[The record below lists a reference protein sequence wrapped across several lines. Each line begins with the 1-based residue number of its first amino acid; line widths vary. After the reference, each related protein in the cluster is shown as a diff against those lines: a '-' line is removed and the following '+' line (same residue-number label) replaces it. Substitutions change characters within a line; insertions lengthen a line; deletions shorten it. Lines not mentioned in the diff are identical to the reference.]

1 MTIPAFGL
9 GTFRL
14 KDDVVIASVKTALEL
29 GYRAVDT
36 AQIYD
41 NEAAVGQA
49 IAESG
54 VPRNELY
61 ITTKIWIE
69 NLSKDKLIPSLKE
82 SLKKLRTDY
91 VDLTLIHW
99 PSPGD
104 AVSVEEFMQALLEA
118 KKQGLTRE
126 IGISNF
132 TIPLM
137 EKAIAAVGA
146 DNIATNQIELS
157 PYLQNRKVVDWAKA
171 HGIHITSYMTLAY
184 GKALKDE
191 VIARIAAKHNATP
204 AQVILAWAMGEG
216 YSVIPSST
224 RRENLASNLLAQDLH
239 LDAEDKNAI
248 AALDCND
255 RLVSPEGLAPAW
267 DFVPLPLFHSS
278 CGSCSYIFAQKVDKC
293 PNTCADG
300 AIAVVNGAERH
311 FYRQT
316 FIGQQFHQF
325 SPRDLFINHII

>member
-1 MTIPAFGL
+1 MAIPAFGL

-14 KDDVVIASVKTALEL
+14 KDDVVIASVKMALEL
-29 GYRAVDT
+29 GYRTIDT

-54 VPRNELY
+54 VARDELF

-69 NLSKDKLIPSLKE
+69 NLSKDKLVASLKE
-82 SLKKLRTDY
+82 SLQKLRTEY

-99 PSPGD
+99 PSPND
-104 AVSVEEFMQALLEA
+104 AVAVEEFMPALLEA
-118 KKQGLTRE
+118 KKLGLTRQ

-137 EKAIAAVGA
+137 ERAIAAVGA

-157 PYLQNRKVVDWAKA
+157 PYLQNRKVVAWARE

-191 VIARIAAKHNATP
+191 VIAGIVAKHDATP

-216 YSVIPSST
+216 YAVIPSST
-224 RRENLASNLLAQDLH
+224 KRENLASNLKAQDLQ
-239 LDAEDKNAI
+239 LDAEDRQAI

-255 RLVSPEGLAPAW
+255 RLVSPEGLAPEW
-267 DFVPLPLFHSS
+267 D
-278 CGSCSYIFAQKVDKC
+278 
-293 PNTCADG
+293 
-300 AIAVVNGAERH
+300 
-311 FYRQT
+311 
-316 FIGQQFHQF
+316 
-325 SPRDLFINHII
+325 

>member
-1 MTIPAFGL
+1 MAIPAFGL

-14 KDDVVIASVKTALEL
+14 KDDVVISSVKTALEL
-29 GYRAVDT
+29 GYRAIDT

-54 VPRNELY
+54 VPRHELY

-82 SLKKLRTDY
+82 SLQKLRTDY

-99 PSPGD
+99 PSPND
-104 AVSVEEFMQALLEA
+104 EVSVEEFMQALLEA

-137 EKAIAAVGA
+137 EKTIAAVGA
-146 DNIATNQIELS
+146 ENIATNQIELS
-157 PYLQNRKVVDWAKA
+157 PYLQNRKVVVWAKQ

-184 GKALKDE
+184 GKA
-191 VIARIAAKHNATP
+191 H
-204 AQVILAWAMGEG
+204 
-216 YSVIPSST
+216 
-224 RRENLASNLLAQDLH
+224 
-239 LDAEDKNAI
+239 
-248 AALDCND
+248 
-255 RLVSPEGLAPAW
+255 
-267 DFVPLPLFHSS
+267 
-278 CGSCSYIFAQKVDKC
+278 
-293 PNTCADG
+293 
-300 AIAVVNGAERH
+300 ER
-311 FYRQT
+311 
-316 FIGQQFHQF
+316 
-325 SPRDLFINHII
+325 

>member
-1 MTIPAFGL
+1 MAIPAFGL

-14 KDDVVIASVKTALEL
+14 KDDVVIASVKTALAL

-54 VPRNELY
+54 IPRGDLY
-61 ITTKIWIE
+61 ITTKIWTE
-69 NLSKDKLIPSLKE
+69 NLRKDKLIPSLKE

-99 PSPGD
+99 PSPND
-104 AVSVEEFMQALLEA
+104 AVPVAEFMQALLEA
-118 KKQGLTRE
+118 KEQGLTRE

-137 EKAIAAVGA
+137 EKAIAAVGV

-157 PYLQNRKVVDWAKA
+157 PYLQNGKVVEWAKQ

-184 GKALKDE
+184 GKALNDE
-191 VIARIAAKHNATP
+191 VISRIAAKHSATP
-204 AQVILAWAMGEG
+204 AQVILAWAIGEG

-224 RRENLASNLLAQDLH
+224 KRENLASNLQALNLK
-239 LDAEDKNAI
+239 LDAEDKHAI
-248 AALDCND
+248 ATLDCND
-255 RLVSPEGLAPAW
+255 RLVSPEGLAPQW
-267 DFVPLPLFHSS
+267 D
-278 CGSCSYIFAQKVDKC
+278 
-293 PNTCADG
+293 
-300 AIAVVNGAERH
+300 
-311 FYRQT
+311 
-316 FIGQQFHQF
+316 
-325 SPRDLFINHII
+325 

>member
-1 MTIPAFGL
+1 MTIPVIGV

-14 KDDVVIASVKTALEL
+14 KDDVVIASVKNALDV

-36 AQIYD
+36 AQIYE

-54 VPRNELY
+54 VERSELY

-69 NLSKDKLIPSLKE
+69 NLSKDKLIPSLKQ
-82 SLKKLRTDY
+82 SLSDLQMDY
-91 VDLTLIHW
+91 VDLTLVHW
-99 PSPGD
+99 PSPND

-137 EKAIAAVGA
+137 EKAIAAVGVE
-146 DNIATNQIELS
+146 NIGTNQIELS
-157 PYLQNRKVVDWAKA
+157 PYLQNKKVVEWAKQ
-171 HGIHITSYMTLAY
+171 HNIHITSYMTLAY

-191 VIARIAAKHNATP
+191 VIASIAQKHNATS
-204 AQVILAWAMGEG
+204 AQVILAWAIGEG

-224 RRENLASNLLAQDLH
+224 KRENLLSNLQATQLQ
-239 LDAEDKNAI
+239 LDSDDKAAI

-255 RLVSPEGLAPAW
+255 RLVSPEGLAPNW
-267 DFVPLPLFHSS
+267 D
-278 CGSCSYIFAQKVDKC
+278 
-293 PNTCADG
+293 
-300 AIAVVNGAERH
+300 
-311 FYRQT
+311 
-316 FIGQQFHQF
+316 
-325 SPRDLFINHII
+325 

>member
-29 GYRAVDT
+29 GYRTVDT
-36 AQIYD
+36 AQIYG

-49 IAESG
+49 IEESG
-54 VPRNELY
+54 VPREELF
-61 ITTKIWIE
+61 ITTKIWTE

-82 SLKKLRTDY
+82 SLEKLRTDY

-104 AVSVEEFMQALLEA
+104 AVSVEESMQALLEA
-118 KKQGLTRE
+118 KKLGLTRN

-132 TIPLM
+132 TIPLI
-137 EKAIAAVGA
+137 EKAISAIGA
-146 DNIATNQIELS
+146 ENIATNQIELS
-157 PYLQNRKVVDWAKA
+157 PYLQNRKVVDWAKD

-191 VIARIAAKHNATP
+191 VIARIADKHNATA

-216 YSVIPSST
+216 YAVIPSST
-224 RRENLASNLLAQDLH
+224 KRENLASNLLALDLK
-239 LDAEDKNAI
+239 LDAEDRKAI

-255 RLVSPEGLAPAW
+255 RLVSPEGLAPNW
-267 DFVPLPLFHSS
+267 D
-278 CGSCSYIFAQKVDKC
+278 
-293 PNTCADG
+293 
-300 AIAVVNGAERH
+300 
-311 FYRQT
+311 
-316 FIGQQFHQF
+316 
-325 SPRDLFINHII
+325 

>member
-29 GYRAVDT
+29 GYRTIDT

-54 VPRNELY
+54 VARDELF

-82 SLKKLRTDY
+82 SLQKLRTDN

-99 PSPGD
+99 PSPND
-104 AVSVEEFMQALLEA
+104 TVAVEEFMAALLEA
-118 KKQGLTRE
+118 KKLGLTRQ

-137 EKAIAAVGA
+137 ERAIAAVGA
-146 DNIATNQIELS
+146 ENIATNQIELS
-157 PYLQNRKVVDWAKA
+157 PYLQNRKVVDWATER
-171 HGIHITSYMTLAY
+171 GIHITSYMTLAY

-191 VIARIAAKHNATP
+191 VINRIAVKHNATA
-204 AQVILAWAMGEG
+204 AQVILSWAMGEG
-216 YSVIPSST
+216 YAVIPSST
-224 RRENLASNLLAQDLH
+224 KRENLASNLLAQDLL
-239 LDAEDKNAI
+239 LDADDKAAI
-248 AALDCND
+248 AELDCND
-255 RLVSPEGLAPAW
+255 RLVSPEGLAPEW
-267 DFVPLPLFHSS
+267 D
-278 CGSCSYIFAQKVDKC
+278 
-293 PNTCADG
+293 
-300 AIAVVNGAERH
+300 
-311 FYRQT
+311 
-316 FIGQQFHQF
+316 
-325 SPRDLFINHII
+325 

>member
-29 GYRAVDT
+29 GYRTIDT

-54 VPRNELY
+54 IAREALF

-69 NLSKDKLIPSLKE
+69 NLSKDKLIASLKE
-82 SLKKLRTDY
+82 SLQKLRTDY

-99 PSPGD
+99 PSPND
-104 AVSVEEFMQALLEA
+104 AVAVEEFMEALLEA
-118 KKQGLTRE
+118 KTLGLTRQ

-137 EKAIAAVGA
+137 QRAIAVVGA
-146 DNIATNQIELS
+146 ENIATNQIELS
-157 PYLQNRKVVDWAKA
+157 PYLQNRKVVDWATE

-191 VIARIAAKHNATP
+191 VIASIAKKHNATP

-216 YSVIPSST
+216 YAVIPSST
-224 RRENLASNLLAQDLH
+224 KRENLASNLLAQNLT
-239 LDAEDKNAI
+239 LDADDKKAI

-255 RLVSPEGLAPAW
+255 RLVSPEGLAPEW
-267 DFVPLPLFHSS
+267 D
-278 CGSCSYIFAQKVDKC
+278 
-293 PNTCADG
+293 
-300 AIAVVNGAERH
+300 
-311 FYRQT
+311 
-316 FIGQQFHQF
+316 
-325 SPRDLFINHII
+325 

>member
-29 GYRAVDT
+29 GYRAIDT
-36 AQIYD
+36 AQIYE

-54 VPRNELY
+54 IARDELF

-69 NLSKDKLIPSLKE
+69 NLGKDKLIASLKE
-82 SLKKLRTDY
+82 SLQKLRTDY

-99 PSPGD
+99 PSPND
-104 AVSVEEFMQALLEA
+104 AVVVEEFMGALLEA
-118 KKQGLTRE
+118 KKQGLTRQ

-137 EKAIAAVGA
+137 ERAIATVGA
-146 DNIATNQIELS
+146 ENIATNQVELS
-157 PYLQNRKVVDWAKA
+157 PYLQNRKVVDWARE

-184 GKALKDE
+184 GKALKDG

-216 YSVIPSST
+216 YAVIPSST
-224 RRENLASNLLAQDLH
+224 KRENLASNLKALDLK
-239 LDAEDKNAI
+239 LDDEDRQTI

-255 RLVSPEGLAPAW
+255 RLVSPEGLAPKW
-267 DFVPLPLFHSS
+267 D
-278 CGSCSYIFAQKVDKC
+278 
-293 PNTCADG
+293 
-300 AIAVVNGAERH
+300 
-311 FYRQT
+311 
-316 FIGQQFHQF
+316 
-325 SPRDLFINHII
+325 